1 MRAHLGHFAAAL
13 AVAVAVGPIASAQPA
28 TARPTGGLST
38 TSTTCAISTDR
49 VRTYYAVAC
58 DSSWPWEN
66 FFYMAWVRC
75 TDNVTYWGPAT
86 ESFWNGTWSFASCPL
101 RGTYTDAGY
110 ITWD

>member
-1 MRAHLGHFAAAL
+1 
-13 AVAVAVGPIASAQPA
+13 
-28 TARPTGGLST
+28 
-38 TSTTCAISTDR
+38 
-49 VRTYYAVAC
+49 
-58 DSSWPWEN
+58 
-66 FFYMAWVRC
+66 MAWVRC